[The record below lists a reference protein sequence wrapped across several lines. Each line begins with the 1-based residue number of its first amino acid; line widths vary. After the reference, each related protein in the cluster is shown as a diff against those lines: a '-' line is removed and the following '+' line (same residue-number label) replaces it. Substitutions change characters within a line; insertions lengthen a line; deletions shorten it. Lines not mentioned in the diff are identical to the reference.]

1 MRSGVSMA
9 WSGPNQ
15 LLEETF
21 IRDFDSSSLEAN
33 LRAIRSIRNFITANP
48 VNKRIVVEN
57 DLIRGRMMSLTA
69 AFSPTTEYSTIF
81 KRDFLCMYASFL
93 RESPAFAEELCK
105 QRDFLNDLLDAV
117 NISCESSDL
126 PLREAIML
134 FLKTLFEADDL
145 DQDFESLP
153 DFKRTTALFVLGLC
167 ASLHTQEVFTVD
179 RLADLVHLNEALFE
193 ALRRGV
199 ERARGGASVSTL
211 VCLTKLLALL
221 SSCATLAERGGVTL
235 LRMAH
240 RGVMATACPRHAPLQ
255 HQDRGLILPFDLAN
269 SAPCPDAAAHAVSH
283 STHHSS
289 HLPDFSNAEM
299 KPNILNGVDL
309 IFEDCRSVARFSLKI
324 LFFAI
329 YHVPLAFETFK
340 GVVCETDPRAL
351 ISIYSHLSQPY
362 SRCHLGL
369 RGGPKVSSLCRHRE
383 THSDHLI
390 YRLSGRSL
398 EENNTIDEYGYNDN
412 EEEMKTEAEIVDSLG
427 LCSPDG
433 AFGLSGTAD
442 RTMCLLVGLLRG
454 VLFWRCCCS
463 FVAIDNS
470 SSKTNTVV
478 VACDRFG
485 RETLRADGLGLS
497 DDQISLKIL
506 QPLTQNSLP
515 LNGTGVNT
523 WACHV
528 VVLVLKQRRSLHH
541 HLLYSQLLTPEF
553 DDTVSC
559 LLKALQPTCDYDDYA
574 DFLEQL
580 IPFSRLFACLV
591 STCEDVRVRIG
602 NLSMTRALIQM
613 FVTHP
618 SLTTS
623 TSVASL
629 NLTLAVCQLLHGLS
643 RSAVLLHTLFSDVSI
658 INCLIEVC
666 TRLLPTVS
674 SDPNHAEI
682 VLAASSTLVNLQL
695 CQLPDPDFQTSR
707 VKCIDVFHSLL
718 NVGGAEVEI
727 ALSLRLNG
735 VWGLASAA
743 ASAASNRLANRVEAI
758 ERLDTARTVPEIISQ
773 CGALLSSSSPVGECD
788 ASAVDR
794 SEQRKVV
801 FETSGSVLNSKPSR
815 THLELYFIQK
825 GLLLLRNLFA
835 LKEVQVTNYSESVF
849 SLLAKVLSS
858 NQAGSAKYEVIK
870 TSCPVTTTTGY
881 VPLIERF
888 PFKAMVVL
896 ANLLTNADARSQ
908 FWYQSELIEAL
919 ATTITPDAETSLLC
933 GAILVVVNIL
943 EAPEPLATSVG
954 GDSPG
959 ELFTQILTLL
969 LFDDSRSY
977 RIGYKTTSSSW
988 CRRSSFRSSQHRS
1001 VATATTSPSPS
1012 RQSPEAMETTAETSV
1027 AASEPSP
1034 PPTVE
1039 AESQDK
1045 PLLRLLGSFV
1055 DLFFVY
1061 SETGTSS
1068 ASSTSIVTGS
1078 SSSSKQVFR
1087 EVWDWQYQCG
1097 RGGDSEDERPRRRRG
1112 KRFATAATSTTT
1124 SPHYRNSCPLLH
1136 RQEAKFTLAKGFTD
1150 AAGAAGGLKSL
1161 LVSLAGD
1168 IEDEPAST
1176 SPPRRVE
1183 ASAGG
1188 VISEEGEFEDN

>member
-1 MRSGVSMA
+1 MASKFVPTSGMRSGVSMA

-57 DLIRGRMMSLTA
+57 DLIRGRIMSLTA

-153 DFKRTTALFVLGLC
+153 DFKRTTAL
-167 ASLHTQEVFTVD
+167 EVFTVD

-193 ALRRGV
+193 ALRRGI
-199 ERARGGASVSTL
+199 ERARGGGSVSTL

-269 SAPCPDAAAHAVSH
+269 SAPCPDAAAHAV
-283 STHHSS
+283 
-289 HLPDFSNAEM
+289 
-299 KPNILNGVDL
+299 NGTEHNL
-309 IFEDCRSVARFSLKI
+309 TKTVARFSLKI

-329 YHVPLAFETFK
+329 YHVSLAFETFK

-398 EENNTIDEYGYNDN
+398 EENNTIGKYGDNDN

-442 RTMCLLVGLLRG
+442 RNMCLLVGLLRG

-463 FVAIDNS
+463 SVAIANS

-478 VACDRFG
+478 VAYDRFG

-497 DDQISLKIL
+497 DDQISLKVRVSEDSIKAKLIIITSRKPGLGVASSIVTIL

-602 NLSMTRALIQM
+602 GLSMTRALIQM

-629 NLTLAVCQLLHGLS
+629 NLT
-643 RSAVLLHTLFSDVSI
+643 
-658 INCLIEVC
+658 VC

-695 CQLPDPDFQTSR
+695 CQLPDPDMSR

-718 NVGGAEVEI
+718 NVGGEEVEI

-743 ASAASNRLANRVEAI
+743 ATAASNRLANRLEAI
-758 ERLDTARTVPEIISQ
+758 ERLDTARTVPEVISQ
-773 CGALLSSSSPVGECD
+773 CGALLSSSSLVGECD
-788 ASAVDR
+788 TPAVDR
-794 SEQRKVV
+794 REQRKV
-801 FETSGSVLNSKPSR
+801 
-815 THLELYFIQK
+815 
-825 GLLLLRNLFA
+825 
-835 LKEVQVTNYSESVF
+835 
-849 SLLAKVLSS
+849 
-858 NQAGSAKYEVIK
+858 
-870 TSCPVTTTTGY
+870 
-881 VPLIERF
+881 
-888 PFKAMVVL
+888 AMVVL

-988 CRRSSFRSSQHRS
+988 CRRSSFRSPQHRS

-1012 RQSPEAMETTAETSV
+1012 RQSPEAMETTVEASV

-1161 LVSLAGD
+1161 LISLAGD
-1168 IEDEPAST
+1168 IEDDPAST

>member
-1 MRSGVSMA
+1 MASKFMPTPGMWSGVSMA
-9 WSGPNQ
+9 WSRTNQ

-33 LRAIRSIRNFITANP
+33 LKAIRSIRNFITANP
-48 VNKRIVVEN
+48 INKRIVVEN
-57 DLIRGRMMSLTA
+57 DLIRGRIMSLTA
-69 AFSPTTEYSTIF
+69 AFSATTEYSTIF

-105 QRDFLNDLLDAV
+105 RRDFLNDLLDAA
-117 NISCESSDL
+117 NLSCESSDP

-134 FLKTLFEADDL
+134 LLKTLFEADNL

-153 DFKRTTALFVLGLC
+153 AFKKTTALD
-167 ASLHTQEVFTVD
+167 VFTID
-179 RLADLVHLNEALFE
+179 RLADLIHLNEALFE

-199 ERARGGASVSTL
+199 ERFQGGAGANTL

-221 SSCATLAERGGVTL
+221 ASCATLAGRGGAVL

-240 RGVMATACPRHAPLQ
+240 RGVMATACPRHAPLLN
-255 HQDRGLILPFDLAN
+255 QDRGLILPFDMAN
-269 SAPCPDAAAHAVSH
+269 SAPCPDAAAHA
-283 STHHSS
+283 
-289 HLPDFSNAEM
+289 
-299 KPNILNGVDL
+299 
-309 IFEDCRSVARFSLKI
+309 VARFSLKI

-340 GVVCETDPRAL
+340 RVLCETDPSAL

-362 SRCHLGL
+362 SRCYLGF
-369 RGGPKVSSLCRHRE
+369 RGGPKVSSLCCHRE

-398 EENNTIDEYGYNDN
+398 DENSNIDENGDYDN
-412 EEEMKTEAEIVDSLG
+412 EEETETEAEMMDSLG

-463 FVAIDNS
+463 SAATDDSF
-470 SSKTNTVV
+470 SKTNTVI

-515 LNGTGVNT
+515 LSGTGVNT

-528 VVLVLKQRRSLHH
+528 VVLVLKQRRSLHRR
-541 HLLYSQLLTPEF
+541 LLYSQLLTPEF

-591 STCEDVRVRIG
+591 STCEGVRVRIG
-602 NLSMTRALIQM
+602 DLSMTRALIQM
-613 FVTHP
+613 FITHP

-623 TSVASL
+623 TSTASL

-643 RSAVLLHTLFSDVSI
+643 RSAALLHTLFSDVSI
-658 INCLIEVC
+658 IDCLIELC

-695 CQLPDPDFQTSR
+695 CQLPNLDMSR

-718 NVGGAEVEI
+718 RVDGEEVEI

-743 ASAASNRLANRVEAI
+743 ATAASNRLANRLEAI
-758 ERLDTARTVPEIISQ
+758 ERLDTARTVPEVISQ
-773 CGALLSSSSPVGECD
+773 CSALLSPSSPVGDCD
-788 ASAVDR
+788 APAVGR
-794 SEQRKVV
+794 HEEKTVV

-825 GLLLLRNLFA
+825 SLLLLRNIFA
-835 LKEVQVTNYSESVF
+835 LKEVQVTDYSEGVF

-858 NQAGSAKYEVIK
+858 NQSTSAKYE
-870 TSCPVTTTTGY
+870 
-881 VPLIERF
+881 
-888 PFKAMVVL
+888 AMVVL

-908 FWYQSELIEAL
+908 FWYQSELIESL
-919 ATTITPDAETSLLC
+919 ATAITPDAETALLC
-933 GAILVVVNIL
+933 GVILVVVNIL

-969 LFDDSRSY
+969 LFDDSRGN
-977 RIGYKTTSSSW
+977 RIGYKTPSSSSW
-988 CRRSSFRSSQHRS
+988 CRRSSFRSSHRRS
-1001 VATATTSPSPS
+1001 VATTTTSSSPI
-1012 RQSPEAMETTAETSV
+1012 RQSPEIMETTPETFV
-1027 AASEPSP
+1027 EASDPPP

-1039 AESQDK
+1039 AEPQDK
-1045 PLLRLLGSFV
+1045 PLLRLLGSFI

-1061 SETGTSS
+1061 SETST
-1068 ASSTSIVTGS
+1068 SSTSITSS

-1087 EVWDWQYQCG
+1087 EVWDWHYQCG

-1112 KRFATAATSTTT
+1112 KRFVSAAASTTT

-1136 RQEAKFTLAKGFTD
+1136 RQEAKFTLAKDFTD
-1150 AAGAAGGLKSL
+1150 SAGAKGGLKSL
-1161 LVSLAGD
+1161 LASLLKD
-1168 IEDEPAST
+1168 TEDEPASA

-1183 ASAGG
+1183 ASTGSA
-1188 VISEEGEFEDN
+1188 ISEEGEFEDN

>member
-1 MRSGVSMA
+1 MNRFQTIVHCGHGGYFQMVHPAMAVLANEDGRGSKDDPEVASLLLFMRTPLTSILGRTSPTSWLWGRRQRCVSMA

-21 IRDFDSSSLEAN
+21 IQDFDSASPEAN

-57 DLIRGRMMSLTA
+57 DLIRGRIMSLTT
-69 AFSPTTEYSTIF
+69 AFSTTAEYSTIF

-93 RESPAFAEELCK
+93 CESPAFAEELCK
-105 QRDFLNDLLDAV
+105 QRNFLNDLLDAV
-117 NISCESSDL
+117 NITCESSDP

-134 FLKTLFEADDL
+134 FLKTLFEADNL
-145 DQDFESLP
+145 DQDFESLSA
-153 DFKRTTALFVLGLC
+153 FKKTTAL
-167 ASLHTQEVFTVD
+167 EVFTVD
-179 RLADLVHLNEALFE
+179 RLADLIHLNVALFE

-199 ERARGGASVSTL
+199 ERVRGGTSASTL

-221 SSCATLAERGGVTL
+221 SSCPMLAERGGAAL

-269 SAPCPDAAAHAVSH
+269 SAPCPDAAAHAV
-283 STHHSS
+283 
-289 HLPDFSNAEM
+289 
-299 KPNILNGVDL
+299 
-309 IFEDCRSVARFSLKI
+309 ARFSLKI

-329 YHVPLAFETFK
+329 YHVSLAFETFK
-340 GVVCETDPRAL
+340 GVVCETDPRTL

-369 RGGPKVSSLCRHRE
+369 QGGSKVSSLCLHHE

-398 EENNTIDEYGYNDN
+398 EENNGIDGDYEN
-412 EEEMKTEAEIVDSLG
+412 EGDMETEAEIVDSLG

-463 FVAIDNS
+463 SVAIGNS
-470 SSKTNTVV
+470 SSKTNTVI

-528 VVLVLKQRRSLHH
+528 LVLVLKQRRSLHH

-602 NLSMTRALIQM
+602 DLSMTRALIQM
-613 FVTHP
+613 FITHP

-623 TSVASL
+623 TSIASL

-643 RSAVLLHTLFSDVSI
+643 RSAVLLHTLFGDVSI

-666 TRLLPTVS
+666 TRLLPTVL

-695 CQLPDPDFQTSR
+695 CQLSDPELQMSR
-707 VKCIDVFHSLL
+707 VKCVDVFHSLL
-718 NVGGAEVEI
+718 SVGGEEVEV

-743 ASAASNRLANRVEAI
+743 ATAASNRLTNRLEAI
-758 ERLDTARTVPEIISQ
+758 ERLDTARTVPEIITQ
-773 CGALLSSSSPVGECD
+773 CNALLSSSLPVGDCD
-788 ASAVDR
+788 TPAVDTH
-794 SEQRKVV
+794 EQRKVV

-825 GLLLLRNLFA
+825 SLLFLRNLFA
-835 LKEVQVTNYSESVF
+835 LKEVQVTDYSESVF

-858 NQAGSAKYEVIK
+858 NQSASAKYE
-870 TSCPVTTTTGY
+870 
-881 VPLIERF
+881 
-888 PFKAMVVL
+888 AMVVL

-919 ATTITPDAETSLLC
+919 AKTITPDAETALLC

-977 RIGYKTTSSSW
+977 RVGHKTSSSSW
-988 CRRSSFRSSQHRS
+988 CRRSSLRSSQRRS
-1001 VATATTSPSPS
+1001 VATATTSSPS
-1012 RQSPEAMETTAETSV
+1012 RQSPEAMGTTAEISIE
-1027 AASEPSP
+1027 ASEPLP
-1034 PPTVE
+1034 PPTIR
-1039 AESQDK
+1039 AEPQDK

-1068 ASSTSIVTGS
+1068 ASSTSIITGS
-1078 SSSSKQVFR
+1078 SSSPKQVLR

-1112 KRFATAATSTTT
+1112 KRYVTVATSTTT

-1136 RQEAKFTLAKGFTD
+1136 RQEAKFTLAKSFTD
-1150 AAGAAGGLKSL
+1150 AADDVGGLKSL
-1161 LVSLAGD
+1161 LASLARD
-1168 IEDEPAST
+1168 IEDEPEST

-1183 ASAGG
+1183 ASASGA
-1188 VISEEGEFEDN
+1188 ISEEGEFEDN

>member
-1 MRSGVSMA
+1 MWSGVSMT
-9 WSGPNQ
+9 WIGPNQ

-21 IRDFDSSSLEAN
+21 IRDFDSSSSEAN

-57 DLIRGRMMSLTA
+57 DLIRGRIMSLTA
-69 AFSPTTEYSTIF
+69 AFSTTADYSSTF
-81 KRDFLCMYASFL
+81 KRNFLCMYASFL
-93 RESPAFAEELCK
+93 RESSAFAEELCK

-117 NISCESSDL
+117 NTSCGSSDP

-134 FLKTLFEADDL
+134 FLKTLFEADNL

-153 DFKRTTALFVLGLC
+153 AFKKITAL
-167 ASLHTQEVFTVD
+167 EIFTID
-179 RLADLVHLNEALFE
+179 RLTDLIHLNEVLFE

-199 ERARGGASVSTL
+199 ERVQGSASASAL

-221 SSCATLAERGGVTL
+221 SSCATLAERGGAAL

-255 HQDRGLILPFDLAN
+255 RQDRGLILPFDLAN
-269 SAPCPDAAAHAVSH
+269 SAPCPDAATHA
-283 STHHSS
+283 
-289 HLPDFSNAEM
+289 
-299 KPNILNGVDL
+299 
-309 IFEDCRSVARFSLKI
+309 VARFSLKI

-329 YHVPLAFETFK
+329 YHVSLAFETFK

-369 RGGPKVSSLCRHRE
+369 RGGSKISSLCRHRE
-383 THSDHLI
+383 THSDHVI
-390 YRLSGRSL
+390 YRLSDRSL
-398 EENNTIDEYGYNDN
+398 EENNSIVENGIYDDE
-412 EEEMKTEAEIVDSLG
+412 ETEPEAEMVDSLG

-433 AFGLSGTAD
+433 AFGLSGTGD

-463 FVAIDNS
+463 PVAIDS
-470 SSKTNTVV
+470 SSRTNTVI

-485 RETLRADGLGLS
+485 RETLHADGLGLS

-541 HLLYSQLLTPEF
+541 HLLYSQLLTSEF

-602 NLSMTRALIQM
+602 DLSMIRALIQM
-613 FVTHP
+613 FITHP

-623 TSVASL
+623 TSAASL

-643 RSAVLLHTLFSDVSI
+643 RSAVLLHTFFSDVSI
-658 INCLIEVC
+658 VNCLIEVC
-666 TRLLPTVS
+666 TRLLPTVLT
-674 SDPNHAEI
+674 DPIHAEI

-695 CQLPDPDFQTSR
+695 SQLPDLDVRFQTSR
-707 VKCIDVFHSLL
+707 VKCIDIFHSLA
-718 NVGGAEVEI
+718 NVGSVEVEI

-743 ASAASNRLANRVEAI
+743 AIAASNRLANRLEVI
-758 ERLDTARTVPEIISQ
+758 ERLDASSIVPELISQ
-773 CGALLSSSSPVGECD
+773 CSALLSPLLPVGGW
-788 ASAVDR
+788 SVSSGVDFQLKSGPLLSR
-794 SEQRKVV
+794 LPRFRK
-801 FETSGSVLNSKPSR
+801 
-815 THLELYFIQK
+815 ELRY
-825 GLLLLRNLFA
+825 NH
-835 LKEVQVTNYSESVF
+835 VQMMDYSERVF
-849 SLLAKVLSS
+849 SLLAKVLLSNHSVSS
-858 NQAGSAKYEVIK
+858 KYE
-870 TSCPVTTTTGY
+870 
-881 VPLIERF
+881 
-888 PFKAMVVL
+888 AMVVL

-919 ATTITPDAETSLLC
+919 AKTITPDAETALLC
-933 GAILVVVNIL
+933 GVILVIVNIL

-959 ELFTQILTLL
+959 ELFTQILSLL

-977 RIGYKTTSSSW
+977 RTGYKASSSSSW
-988 CRRSSFRSSQHRS
+988 CRRSSLRSSQRRS
-1001 VATATTSPSPS
+1001 VATTTTSSSPS
-1012 RQSPEAMETTAETSV
+1012 RQSPEAMETTPDTSIE
-1027 AASEPSP
+1027 ASKPSP
-1034 PPTVE
+1034 PPAIE
-1039 AESQDK
+1039 AEPQDK
-1045 PLLRLLGSFV
+1045 PLLRLLGSFI
-1055 DLFFVY
+1055 DIFLVY
-1061 SETGTSS
+1061 SETSTSS
-1068 ASSTSIVTGS
+1068 GSSTSAATS
-1078 SSSSKQVFR
+1078 SSNSKQVFR

-1097 RGGDSEDERPRRRRG
+1097 RGGDSDDERPRRRRG
-1112 KRFATAATSTTT
+1112 KRFATVATSTTT
-1124 SPHYRNSCPLLH
+1124 SSHYRNSCPLLH
-1136 RQEAKFTLAKGFTD
+1136 RQEAKFTLAKSFTD
-1150 AAGAAGGLKSL
+1150 AAGTAGGLKSL
-1161 LVSLAGD
+1161 LTSLVGD
-1168 IEDEPAST
+1168 VEDEPTSP

-1183 ASAGG
+1183 ASAGNA
-1188 VISEEGEFEDN
+1188 ISEEGEFEDN